1 MWPRALTP
9 LLLIAAAPAPSQP
22 WNLTP
27 DGLGPVRI
35 GMSRAQVEK
44 ALHVKLEGEPLD
56 DEQSCIEMVPA
67 GPDQGLWFMF
77 KEFRLARISIGDPS
91 KLTTPRGIGVGASAD
106 QVHHAY
112 RHGLKAE
119 DHYYEGRPAE
129 YLTFWTAPGR
139 RGVRFETDSKRRVQ
153 TIHAGTESIQ
163 LVEGCA

>member
-67 GPDQGLWFMF
+67 G
-77 KEFRLARISIGDPS
+77 
-91 KLTTPRGIGVGASAD
+91 AD